1 MCRLEIKQRGTALCS
16 QAEQVACLASR
27 LPVRTVVILRCAHPP
42 CSLQIPPTG
51 FPVLLCGQFA
61 SEMSAAA
68 ALRNMLRVAAMP
80 VVTTFQA
87 CACVCGVAWG
97 PCGVGVLVEDH
108 ADLLLDPRLF

>member
-1 MCRLEIKQRGTALCS
+1 MCRLEIKQQGTAPFS
-16 QAEQVACLASR
+16 QVGTSAIWQAGFRCVQCRSSAVPTHPAP
-27 LPVRTVVILRCAHPP
+27 LP
-42 CSLQIPPTG
+42 IPPTG

-87 CACVCGVAWG
+87 RVW
-97 PCGVGVLVEDH
+97 CGVGALWCGG
-108 ADLLLDPRLF
+108 AG